1 MQTQTSSGKDRPSML
16 APGNYHPPYK
26 FKWAERTILVVEG
39 SLETT
44 TEWYIENYKNVL
56 EDIRNLLNA
65 EAEAV
70 HIILTGIDNDIYSIV
85 DACLNAME
93 MWKAIKRINR
103 GTGYDNPRINRGTG
117 YDNQREV
124 NTVGARENVA
134 DLKDDTD
141 DEPEDQELEAH
152 YLYMAQIQE
161 VIPYAADNSGPIFDT
176 KPLQKVQPNNDEY
189 NVFANERQHP
199 EQPKFIDD
207 TYLNEQGD
215 TNVTSDS
222 MDVSTN
228 GEEADQD
235 DGDYAR
241 ECDLLASLIDKL
253 KCEIDDNKNCNNLQN
268 RFKYLVRRL
277 GMRCL
282 TPAELEAL
290 AN

>member
-1 MQTQTSSGKDRPSML
+1 F
-16 APGNYHPPYK
+16 YK
-26 FKWAERTILVVEG
+26 MMNELVRNKYDVTN
-39 SLETT
+39 LQVNVQFLLQLQP
-44 TEWYIENYKNVL
+44 EWQ
-56 EDIRNLLNA
+56 
-65 EAEAV
+65 
-70 HIILTGIDNDIYSIV
+70 
-85 DACLNAME
+85 
-93 MWKAIKRINR
+93 RINR

-124 NTVGARENVA
+124 NTVGARENVEQA
-134 DLKDDTD
+134 DLKDDTG

-152 YLYMAQIQE
+152 YMYMAQIQD

-176 KPLQKVQPNNDEY
+176 KQLQNVQPNNDEY

-199 EQPKFIDD
+199 EQPKFIND

-222 MDVSTN
+222 VDVSTN
-228 GEEADQD
+228 GEETDQD
-235 DGDYAR
+235 DGDCAR

-253 KCEIDDNKNCNNLQN
+253 KCEVDDNKNCNNLQN

-290 AN
+290 ANETA